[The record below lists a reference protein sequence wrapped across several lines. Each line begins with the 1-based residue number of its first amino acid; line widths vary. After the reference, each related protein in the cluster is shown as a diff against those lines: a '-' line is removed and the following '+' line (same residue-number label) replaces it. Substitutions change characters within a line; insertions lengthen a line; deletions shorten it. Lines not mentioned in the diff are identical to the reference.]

1 MDYTDIVSS
10 FLPDCLLDH
19 FVITGFKEHLHKPAD
34 KKTSFYIYLEEKN
47 QLPAVYDTSLYES
60 KGFYEEKMVQDFPVR
75 GKSLY
80 LVVKRR
86 RWRLK
91 SDHNVVIQSD
101 YSFIADGVKLTQEVA
116 DFLKGTGRDPR
127 RYDN

>member
-1 MDYTDIVSS
+1 MDYLGFISN
-10 FLPDCLLDH
+10 FLPQGLLEH
-19 FVITGFKEHLHKPAD
+19 FEIKDFKELGVL
-34 KKTSFYIYLEEKN
+34 KTKTDCFFIYLDEKN
-47 QLPAVYDTSLYES
+47 ELPSGYDKTLYES
-60 KGFYEEKMVQDFPVR
+60 KGFYEESTIQDFPVR
-75 GKSLY
+75 GKPLY

-91 SDHNVVIQSD
+91 SDHKIIIKSD

-127 RYDN
+127 RYDE